1 MSSGRTLTRPDVDDN
16 RRPSTH
22 DGPAAVA
29 GLIAVGAGLAV
40 GELCAVPISENSSPF
55 FAVGSTVVDHTPQAV
70 REWAIGTFGTSDKTA
85 LFTGMALIIVVLAAA
100 TGVLERRRP
109 PFGCVVIGV
118 FAVLG
123 VVAALNR
130 SGSSGAYII
139 PSLLAG
145 VVGIGVLRLLFRQLG
160 APQSTL
166 DDEQQ
171 DDEQQDDEQ
180 QDDEQQSGVPRRF
193 VLTAAGIAVAA
204 IAVGAVGRKLLA
216 DAARTVADRAG
227 IKLPAPA
234 SPAPP
239 IPAGAEI
246 GVQGATSYVTDNA
259 SFYRIDTALQ
269 VPQLTTTDWT
279 LRVHGLVDEE
289 FTLTWDELLAMPM
302 TERVVTLTCVS
313 NEVGG
318 DLIGNARWLG
328 VPMKTLL
335 DRAGV
340 RPGADMLLSTSS
352 DGWTAGTP
360 VSAITDKRDALLA
373 VAMNGEPLPIEHGFP
388 VRQVIPGLYGYVSAT
403 KWVTDWELTRFS
415 DAQAYW
421 TTRGWSA
428 LGPIKL
434 ASRIDRPAGG
444 SVNPGEVI
452 IAGTAWAQHT
462 GISAVQVR
470 IDRGPWQDAQ
480 LATEYSIDTW
490 RQWKFTWQATSG
502 KHTVECRAIDKNGEA
517 QTETEADPVPDGATG
532 LDSRDYTVG

>member
-1 MSSGRTLTRPDVDDN
+1 M
-16 RRPSTH
+16 
-22 DGPAAVA
+22 
-29 GLIAVGAGLAV
+29 IAVGAGLAV

-70 REWAIGTFGTSDKTA
+70 REWAISTFGTSDKTA
-85 LFTGMALIIVVLAAA
+85 LFTGMALVIVLLAAA
-100 TGVLERRRP
+100 TGILERRRGG
-109 PFGCVVIGV
+109 FGCAVIGV

-130 SGSSGAYII
+130 SGAGGTYVI

-145 VVGIGVLRLLFRQLG
+145 LVGIAVLRILMHQLDAG
-160 APQSTL
+160 AASTG
-166 DDEQQ
+166 DGRA
-171 DDEQQDDEQ
+171 
-180 QDDEQQSGVPRRF
+180 GVSRRF

-204 IAVGAVGRKLLA
+204 VAVGAIGRKLLA

-227 IKLPAPA
+227 IRLPVPA

-239 IPAGAEI
+239 IPAGVDI
-246 GVQGATSYVTDNA
+246 GVPGATSYITDSA

-269 VPQLTTTDWT
+269 VPQLTTTDWS

-289 FTLTWDELLAMPM
+289 FTITWDELLAMPM

-313 NEVGG
+313 NEIGG

-328 VPMKTLL
+328 VPMKTIL

-360 VSAITDKRDALLA
+360 VSAITDKRDALLV

-434 ASRIDRPAGG
+434 ASRIDRPASG
-444 SVNPGEVI
+444 SVSAGTVI
-452 IAGTAWAQHT
+452 VAGTAWAQHT
-462 GISAVQVR
+462 GVSAVQVR
-470 IDRGPWQDAQ
+470 VDGGRWQDAQ

-490 RQWKFTWQATSG
+490 RQWKFTWQATRG
-502 KHTVECRAIDKNGEA
+502 EHTVECRAIDKNGTAQVEA
-517 QTETEADPVPDGATG
+517 LADPVPDGATG
-532 LDSRDYTVG
+532 LDSRTYTVN

>member
-70 REWAIGTFGTSDKTA
+70 REWAIGVFGTSDKTA

-109 PFGCVVIGV
+109 PFGCIVIGV

-130 SGSSGAYII
+130 SGSSGAYVI

-145 VVGIGVLRLLFRQLG
+145 VVGIGVLRLLLRQLD
-160 APQSTL
+160 APQATNG
-166 DDEQQ
+166 DEQQ
-171 DDEQQDDEQ
+171 DDER
-180 QDDEQQSGVPRRF
+180 QSGVPRRF

-204 IAVGAVGRKLLA
+204 IAVGAIGRKLLA

-239 IPAGAEI
+239 IPAGVDI

-269 VPQLTTTDWT
+269 VPQLTTTDWK

-328 VPMKTLL
+328 VPMKAIL

-388 VRQVIPGLYGYVSAT
+388 VRQVIPGLYGLS
-403 KWVTDWELTRFS
+403 L
-415 DAQAYW
+415 
-421 TTRGWSA
+421 
-428 LGPIKL
+428 IH
-434 ASRIDRPAGG
+434 I
-444 SVNPGEVI
+444 
-452 IAGTAWAQHT
+452 
-462 GISAVQVR
+462 
-470 IDRGPWQDAQ
+470 
-480 LATEYSIDTW
+480 
-490 RQWKFTWQATSG
+490 
-502 KHTVECRAIDKNGEA
+502 
-517 QTETEADPVPDGATG
+517 
-532 LDSRDYTVG
+532 

>member
-1 MSSGRTLTRPDVDDN
+1 MSLGRTLTRSRADDE
-16 RRPSTH
+16 RAPSAH
-22 DGPAAVA
+22 DGPAALA
-29 GLIAVGAGLAV
+29 GLIAVGAALAV

-55 FAVGSTVVDHTPQAV
+55 FAVGSTVVDHTPQTV

-85 LFTGMALIIVVLAAA
+85 LFTGMALIIAILAAA

-109 PFGCVVIGV
+109 PLGSVVIGL

-123 VVAALNR
+123 IVAALNR
-130 SGSSGAYII
+130 SGADGAFVV
-139 PSLLAG
+139 PSLLSG
-145 VVGIGVLRLLFRQLG
+145 VVGIGVLRLLLRQLDA
-160 APQSTL
+160 APTSV
-166 DDEQQ
+166 DDAR
-171 DDEQQDDEQ
+171 
-180 QDDEQQSGVPRRF
+180 SGVPRRF

-204 IAVGAVGRKLLA
+204 VAVGAVGRKLLA

-227 IKLPAPA
+227 IRLPTPA

-239 IPAGAEI
+239 IPAGVDI
-246 GVQGATSYVTDNA
+246 GVPGATSYITDSA

-269 VPQLTTTDWT
+269 VPQLTTTDWS

-289 FTLTWDELLAMPM
+289 FTITWDELLAMPM

-328 VPMKTLL
+328 VPMKTIL

-340 RPGADMLLSTSS
+340 RPGADMLLSTSA

-360 VSAITDKRDALLA
+360 VSAITDKRDALLV

-434 ASRIDRPAGG
+434 ASRIDRPASG
-444 SVNPGEVI
+444 SVAAGEVI

-470 IDRGPWQDAQ
+470 VDGGPWQDAQ

-490 RQWKFTWQATSG
+490 RQWKFTWQAARG
-502 KHTVECRAIDKNGEA
+502 EHTVECRAVDKNGRAQVEA
-517 QTETEADPVPDGATG
+517 HADPVPDGATG
-532 LDSRDYTVG
+532 LDSRTYTVG

>member
-70 REWAIGTFGTSDKTA
+70 REWAIGVFGTSDKTA

-109 PFGCVVIGV
+109 PLGSVVIGV

-130 SGSSGAYII
+130 SGSSGAYVI

-145 VVGIGVLRLLFRQLG
+145 VAGIGVLRLLLRQLD
-160 APQSTL
+160 APQATNG
-166 DDEQQ
+166 
-171 DDEQQDDEQ
+171 DEQ

-204 IAVGAVGRKLLA
+204 IAVGAIGRKLLA

-239 IPAGAEI
+239 IPAGVDI

-269 VPQLTTTDWT
+269 VPQLTTTDWK

-328 VPMKTLL
+328 VPMKAIL

-360 VSAITDKRDALLA
+360 VSAITDRRDALLA

-403 KWVTDWELTRFS
+403 KWVTDWELTRFA

-470 IDRGPWQDAQ
+470 VDRGPWQDAQ

-502 KHTVECRAIDKNGEA
+502 QHTVECRAIDKNGKT